1 MKKNLKGGIRLFLW
15 IVTVAVGTVLVHYA
29 NRILL
34 TDSFVIPG
42 SSMSPTLNKGDRV
55 YVCKPLFGPR
65 IYTSLKFT
73 RGEPLHS
80 IRLPGL
86 RKIRPGDVI
95 VFNYPFGHDDWSR
108 IEFRINYV
116 YCKRVLGCP
125 GDRIGIAE
133 GHSWN
138 DRILRPIGVLENQE
152 MLRNSRDSIA
162 SVGYLFNAIP
172 LSLPEWNVLDMG
184 PLTVPAENLTV
195 QMTAFNA
202 ELYRLV
208 IEYETGLRLTVSD
221 CGVTLSDGTAIREYT
236 FRQNWY
242 FALGDNSPDSRDSRY
257 FGFIPESFIVGIVT
271 RVRH

>member
-1 MKKNLKGGIRLFLW
+1 MKKRLKGGVRLFAV
-15 IVTVAVGTVLVHYA
+15 IVAAVLGTVTIHYA
-29 NRILL
+29 CRILL

-55 YVCKPLFGPR
+55 SVCKPLFGPR
-65 IYTSLKFT
+65 IYTGFRFT

-86 RKIRPGDVI
+86 RKIRPDDVI
-95 VFNYPFGHDDWSR
+95 VFNYPFGYDDWSR

-125 GDRIGIAE
+125 GDKVGITD
-133 GHSWN
+133 GRCWN
-138 DRILRPIGVLENQE
+138 GRMPGPIGVAENQE
-152 MLRNSRDSIA
+152 KLRASRDSIA
-162 SVGYLFNAIP
+162 SAGYLFNAIP
-172 LSLPEWNVLDMG
+172 LPLSEWNILDMG
-184 PLTVPAENLTV
+184 PLTVPAKNLTV

-208 IEYETGLRLTVSD
+208 IEYETGLKLAVSD
-221 CGVTLSDGTAIREYT
+221 DGITLSDGTAIREYT

-242 FALGDNSPDSRDSRY
+242 FVLGDNSTDSRDSRY
-257 FGFIPESFIVGIVT
+257 FGFVPEPFIIGIVT
-271 RVRH
+271 HVRH